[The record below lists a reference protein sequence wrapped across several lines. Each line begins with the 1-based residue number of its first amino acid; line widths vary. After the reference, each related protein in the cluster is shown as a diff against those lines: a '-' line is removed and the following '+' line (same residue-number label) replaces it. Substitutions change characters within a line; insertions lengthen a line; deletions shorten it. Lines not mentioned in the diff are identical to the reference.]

1 MLLYTLIQVAAVFVG
16 VFLSQ
21 NPSAGMEEVFEGL
34 MKITGIA
41 ALAAIPIMSYF
52 FIADNKK
59 EGIRILDYV
68 RETKAADYLM
78 IAAFGAGSALLLNML
93 IAVSGL
99 SRYDE
104 KFSEI
109 SELIY
114 AEGWFVLILMA
125 GIIIPIAEELIFRA
139 LIYKRLRRGYGIGF
153 ALVISSLLFGIFH
166 GNLVQGVYAFLL
178 GLLLALIYEK
188 WENIYLCMLYHM
200 AANTSSLLLSFFAE
214 AAQGAEADPGANPAY
229 VGVLLVILVFCVLF
243 SVLGIRYILR
253 HERADVL
260 RMEEVEKK
268 EEKEFFVEDILEAE
282 RSFFERD

>member
-78 IAAFGAGSALLLNML
+78 VAAFGAGSALLLNML

-229 VGVLLVILVFCVLF
+229 VGALLVILVFCVLF

>member
-229 VGVLLVILVFCVLF
+229 VGALLVILVFCVLF

>member
-78 IAAFGAGSALLLNML
+78 VAAFGAGSALLLNML

-139 LIYKRLRRGYGIGF
+139 LIYKRLRRSYGIGF

-214 AAQGAEADPGANPAY
+214 AAQGAEADPGANPVY
-229 VGVLLVILVFCVLF
+229 VGALLVILVFCVLF

>member
-21 NPSAGMEEVFEGL
+21 DPSAGMKEVFEGL

-125 GIIIPIAEELIFRA
+125 GIIIPIAEEMIFRA
-139 LIYKRLRRGYGIGF
+139 LIYKRLRRSYGIGF

-214 AAQGAEADPGANPAY
+214 AAQGAEADPGANPVY
-229 VGVLLVILVFCVLF
+229 VGALLVILVFCVLF

>member
-78 IAAFGAGSALLLNML
+78 VAAFGAGSALLLNML

-125 GIIIPIAEELIFRA
+125 GIIIPIAEEMIFRA
-139 LIYKRLRRGYGIGF
+139 LIYKRLRRSYGIGF

-229 VGVLLVILVFCVLF
+229 VGALLVILVFCVLF

>member
-78 IAAFGAGSALLLNML
+78 VAAFGAGSALLLNML

-139 LIYKRLRRGYGIGF
+139 LIYKRLRRSYGIGF

-214 AAQGAEADPGANPAY
+214 VAQGAEADPGANPAY
-229 VGVLLVILVFCVLF
+229 VGALLVILVFCVLF